1 MVLSPSTNRR
11 HHKGMA
17 LEHEEDVVLTVEETD
32 DGTAIR
38 ITYTS
43 KSGRKVFME
52 EFLLEVE
59 AYAKETLRSMEVAS
73 APGTV
78 IH

>member
-1 MVLSPSTNRR
+1 
-11 HHKGMA
+11 MA
-17 LEHEEDVVLTVEETD
+17 LEHEDDVVLTVEETD

-38 ITYTS
+38 ITYSS
-43 KSGRKVFME
+43 KSGRKVYME

-59 AYAKETLRSMEVAS
+59 AYAKEALRSMEIAS
-73 APGTV
+73 DPGTV